1 MGIKQ
6 EKDIITY
13 KGIKYN
19 FTFNLTTRQADGDI
33 YRVEK
38 LPKSIEK
45 TLIMFFLAHPDAD
58 GIYEAIFKKT
68 ERIESFDFDMWYH
81 RLNPYIEEIKKNMKE
96 ILNQNAKL
104 TYVENWIDALKCMG
118 LTDLE
123 KSFYRCTGIENKQ
136 VLKKYAY
143 QFHKYRAFIQVEY
156 DFEKKIKALEK
167 INSLEMPS
175 SFMDFLLKNTQK
187 YNEVKDTIYQSGMLD
202 YYKKHEK
209 YNFSDGKYLYI
220 VPSTVQQVREEAN
233 QQINCVYNFY
243 LEQMVKGYHNA
254 IIFVRNIEKPE
265 ESYITLEYN
274 PDRKEFIQCKLKN
287 NYNASAQEREY
298 LLNQLNNR

>member
-6 EKDIITY
+6 EKDTIIY
-13 KGIKYN
+13 KGTKYN

-33 YRVEK
+33 YRIK
-38 LPKSIEK
+38 TLPNSIEK
-45 TLIMFFLAHPDAD
+45 TLVMFFLAYPDAD

-68 ERIESFDFDMWYH
+68 ERIDSFYFDVWYNT
-81 RLNPYIEEIKKNMKE
+81 LNPYIEDIKKNMKA
-96 ILNQNAKL
+96 IVNQNVNL
-104 TYVENWIDALKCMG
+104 TYAENWIDALKCIG

-143 QFHKYRAFIQVEY
+143 QFDKYCNFIQTGY
-156 DFEKKIKALEK
+156 NFEKKIKALEK

-175 SFMDFLLKNTQK
+175 SFMDFLLKNTQN
-187 YNEVKDTIYQSGMLD
+187 YNEIKDATYESGMLD
-202 YYKKHEK
+202 YGKKYDK

-220 VPSTVQQVREEAN
+220 VPSTVQQVKEEAN
-233 QQINCVYNFY
+233 QQINCVYNSY
-243 LEQMVKGYHNA
+243 LEQMVQGYHNA
-254 IIFVRNIEKPE
+254 IIFVRKIETPE

-274 PDRKEFIQCKLKN
+274 PDGKELIQCKLKN
-287 NYNASAQEREY
+287 NYNASMQEREY

>member
-6 EKDIITY
+6 EKDIIIY
-13 KGIKYN
+13 KGTKYN

-45 TLIMFFLAHPDAD
+45 TLVMFFLAYPDAD

-68 ERIESFDFDMWYH
+68 ERIDLCCLDMWY
-81 RLNPYIEEIKKNMKE
+81 RTLNPYIEEIKKNMKE
-96 ILNQNAKL
+96 ILNQNVNL
-104 TYVENWIDALKCMG
+104 TYVDNWVNAVKCIG

-123 KSFYRCTGIENKQ
+123 ISFYRRTGIENRQ

-143 QFHKYRAFIQVEY
+143 QFDKYHNFIRI
-156 DFEKKIKALEK
+156 DCNFENTIKALEK

-187 YNEVKDTIYQSGMLD
+187 YNEIKDTIYQSGMLD
-202 YYKKHEK
+202 YYKKHDK

-233 QQINCVYNFY
+233 QQINCVYNCY
-243 LEQMVKGYHNA
+243 LEQMVKGYRNA
-254 IIFVRNIEKPE
+254 IIFVRKIETPE

-274 PDRKEFIQCKLKN
+274 PDRKEIKQCKLKN
-287 NYNASAQEREY
+287 NYNVSTQEREY
-298 LLNQLNNR
+298 LLNQLNSR